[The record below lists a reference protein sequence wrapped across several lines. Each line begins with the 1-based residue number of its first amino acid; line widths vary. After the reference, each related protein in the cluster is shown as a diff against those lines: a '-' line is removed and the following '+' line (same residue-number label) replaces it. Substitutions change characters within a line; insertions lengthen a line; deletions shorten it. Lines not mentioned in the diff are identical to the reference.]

1 MMGKIRVVVAD
12 DHEVVRHGL
21 RFSLGVER
29 DLTVVGEART
39 GEEAIEMAREK
50 RPDVM
55 LLDVKLGDMEGP
67 EVCRK
72 LLAVSPRTAV
82 VMLTNYGQDGT
93 VLRSLAAGAK
103 GYVIKDIELA
113 ELKKIVRAVYRGHA
127 VLDPKVT
134 TSIITTAA
142 GRAARADGGCASAN
156 PVASLS
162 ETDLAIIRHVS
173 NGLTNREIAG
183 LVHLSPH
190 TVKGYIEKMRGALAV
205 RSRAQ
210 IVAEALK
217 RGLI

>member
-1 MMGKIRVVVAD
+1 MDKIRIVVAD

-29 DLTVVGEART
+29 DMTVIGEART
-39 GEEAIEMAREK
+39 GTEAIRMAGEK

-55 LLDVKLGDMEGP
+55 LLDVKLEDMDGP
-67 EVCRK
+67 DVCRQ
-72 LLAVSPRTAV
+72 LLAASPKTAV
-82 VMLTNYGQDGT
+82 VMLTNYGQDGM
-93 VLRSLAAGAK
+93 VLRSLTAGAK

-113 ELKKIVRAVYRGHA
+113 ELKKVVRSVHRGHS

-134 TSIITTAA
+134 SPVISTAA
-142 GRAARADGGCASAN
+142 GHGARGDGGHGHAHST
-156 PVASLS
+156 PSLS

-173 NGLTNREIAG
+173 KGLTNREIAA

-190 TVKGYIEKMRGALAV
+190 TVKGYIEKMRGVLAV

-210 IVAEALK
+210 IVAEAMK
-217 RGLI
+217 RGLV